1 MFVEEAMGAVGAID
15 ETSGV
20 QDEGALMEAMFESA
34 VACMP
39 EEDRVAYLQT
49 DEVKAAL
56 EAGVI
61 GKRTIVRLSKMDDLS
76 RRIKLAAL
84 QKAKEENAAEW
95 TQLKKNRIMERKLL
109 GKIMQRY
116 GTRVRTS
123 AQKSQRALLKVTP
136 NAFTRPLGR

>member
-1 MFVEEAMGAVGAID
+1 MFIEEGMGPID

-20 QDEGALMEAMFESA
+20 QDEAALMESIFESA
-34 VACMP
+34 VASMP
-39 EEDRVAYLQT
+39 EEDRLAYLQT

-61 GKRTIVRLSKMDDLS
+61 GKRTVVRLSKMDDLS

-95 TQLKKNRIMERKLL
+95 KQLKLNRVKERMLL
-109 GKIMQRY
+109 NKIMTRF

>member
-1 MFVEEAMGAVGAID
+1 MFVEEAIGVVD
-15 ETSGV
+15 ESSGV
-20 QDEGALMEAMFESA
+20 QDEAALMESIFESA
-34 VACMP
+34 VASMP
-39 EEDRVAYLQT
+39 EEDRNAYLQT

-95 TQLKKNRIMERKLL
+95 KQLRLNRIKERQLL
-109 GKIMQRY
+109 NKIMARF

>member
-1 MFVEEAMGAVGAID
+1 MFIEEGMGPID

-20 QDEGALMEAMFESA
+20 QDEAALMESIFESA
-34 VACMP
+34 VASMP
-39 EEDRVAYLQT
+39 EEDRLAYLQT

-61 GKRTIVRLSKMDDLS
+61 GKRTVVRLSKMDDLS

-95 TQLKKNRIMERKLL
+95 KQLRLNRVKERMLL
-109 GKIMQRY
+109 NKIMTRF